1 MSYSNKDYLKK
12 EKGDINEDT
21 EKKTRDKKE
30 KNVKS
35 YDDFSSLAYETLT
48 RIPFFLIFIIVI
60 LYFIV
65 STDIYDKYV
74 LYKINKS
81 FIDENDNKSTSGV
94 LVTGL
99 IMGLLSSILFLANSS
114 GFI

>member
-1 MSYSNKDYLKK
+1 MSYSIDDYKK
-12 EKGDINEDT
+12 EKRDT
-21 EKKTRDKKE
+21 KEGVEKKMYEKKE
-30 KNVKS
+30 KKVKS

-48 RIPFFLIFIIVI
+48 RIPFFLIFIILI

-74 LYKINKS
+74 LLNINKS